1 MSSCPVHPLVRCP
14 RCSSRL
20 IAPTQADTCH
30 AGVLVDRF
38 CPECGHADRVVTT
51 AFAAA
56 VWERH
61 EQRVSA
67 SIAALADA
75 LADGAPIAVTDI
87 FAL

>member
-1 MSSCPVHPLVRCP
+1 MSTFPVHPLVRCP

-20 IAPTQADTCH
+20 IAPTQTDACH
-30 AGVLVDRF
+30 AGVLVDRY

-61 EQRVSA
+61 EQRVA
-67 SIAALADA
+67 SGLAALADA

>member
-1 MSSCPVHPLVRCP
+1 MSTCPVQSLVRCP
-14 RCSSRL
+14 QCSSRL
-20 IAPTQADTCH
+20 IAPTQADACH
-30 AGVLVDRF
+30 AGVLVDRY

-56 VWERH
+56 VWKRH
-61 EQRVSA
+61 EQRVAS